1 MMKNSQS
8 IEEAN
13 LLYING
19 LEKLAKNDFTG
30 AEIDFELSLKI
41 DPNRLET
48 IINLCVVLV
57 KGGFKFEVQL

>member
-1 MMKNSQS
+1 MMKNPQS

-19 LEKLAKNDFTG
+19 LEKLTKNDFTG

-41 DPNRLET
+41 DPNRLEI
-48 IINLCVVLV
+48 IINLCVVLDICT
-57 KGGFKFEVQL
+57 